1 MSATRKPFVGGNWK
15 ANGNTK
21 SNAALIQVLNSAP
34 VDQFDAS
41 KVDVIVAP
49 STIHITSVQAQ
60 LRNDIGVSA
69 QNCYMDSGAFTGE
82 TSVDMLCDLSLRHV
96 ILGHSE
102 RRHVFGE
109 SDALIAQ
116 KTLRALKSGLTV
128 ILCIGEKLNEREE
141 GKTEEVLTQQLSVP
155 SQQLLSDHSQ
165 LWKNV
170 VVAYEPVWAIGTGKT
185 ASPQQAQD
193 AHAFIRSWL
202 AKNVSEQVAQE
213 TRIIYG
219 GSVKASN
226 SDELFKCEDIDGFL
240 VGGASLNA
248 EFLSIIASCQKN

>member
-1 MSATRKPFVGGNWK
+1 MNESQI
-15 ANGNTK
+15 
-21 SNAALIQVLNSAP
+21 AA
-34 VDQFDAS
+34 D

-49 STIHITSVQAQ
+49 STIHITSVQSQ
-60 LRNDIGVSA
+60 LRKDLFVSA

-82 TSVDMLCDLSLRHV
+82 TSIDMLKDLSIQHV

-109 SDALIAQ
+109 NDALIAK
-116 KTLRALKSGLTV
+116 KTLKALQSGLVV
-128 ILCIGEKLNEREE
+128 ILCVGEKLDERE
-141 GKTEEVLTQQLSVP
+141 GNQTEQVLQTQLSA
-155 SQQLLSDHSQ
+155 SAQLLADNKD

-193 AHAFIRSWL
+193 AHAFIRQWL
-202 AKNVSEQVAQE
+202 AQNVSQQVADE

-226 SDELFKCEDIDGFL
+226 SDELFLGKDIDGFL

-248 EFLSIIASCQKN
+248 EFISIIASAAKWLTSRL